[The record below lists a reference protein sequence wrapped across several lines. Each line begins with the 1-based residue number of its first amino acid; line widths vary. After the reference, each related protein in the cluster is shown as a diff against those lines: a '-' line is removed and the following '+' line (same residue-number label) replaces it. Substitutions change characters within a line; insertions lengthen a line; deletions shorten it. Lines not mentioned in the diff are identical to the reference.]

1 PSFCFGRGRS
11 FFVHSSGNHTNR
23 TSLGQA
29 TELNVSLAGTGKTRI
44 QHHRIDSFGT
54 YSCIREEAC
63 NMAGLLAL
71 FIPILAL
78 SIPIVAIISGGPI
91 GKALA
96 ERINTRNAG
105 GSAAGGER
113 VAMLERRIEQ
123 LERLARTQAEELD

>member
-1 PSFCFGRGRS
+1 
-11 FFVHSSGNHTNR
+11 
-23 TSLGQA
+23 
-29 TELNVSLAGTGKTRI
+29 
-44 QHHRIDSFGT
+44 
-54 YSCIREEAC
+54 
-63 NMAGLLAL
+63 MAGLLAL

-123 LERLARTQAEELD
+123 LERLARTQAEELDRLSQDYSFVTRLLEDGGKKSS